1 MNGRISVAR
10 KKEKYE
16 FLLFRGAILYLAGIY
31 HKDPEGGR
39 FTILTREA
47 EGCMTGIHSRMPL
60 ILRKEDMKVWLF
72 SKQGQISCW
81 TDALLVYRE
90 RMVRRTD
97 IGK

>member
-1 MNGRISVAR
+1 M
-10 KKEKYE
+10 
-16 FLLFRGAILYLAGIY
+16 YLAGIY

-72 SKQGQISCW
+72 SKQGADKLLDRRLAGLQRKNGE
-81 TDALLVYRE
+81 TDGYRQ
-90 RMVRRTD
+90 MSLF
-97 IGK
+97 